1 MAITKIDSSMYEDVS
16 GANNLVKLDA
26 NAKIPAGAAT
36 NLTNLPGPEKSSSDP
51 TVSSNKA
58 VGTQWLNTSSG
69 EMYVCTDATA
79 GANVWT
85 NVGAGTGDIVP
96 WLGGWTTGTQY
107 GYAMGGYIPSA
118 ATDTIQKYSFTS
130 DGNSTDVANLTSAR
144 AHDFSGCSSS
154 TYGYA
159 NGGGP
164 PASPS
169 TASNVIDKHQ
179 YGTSNNSTD
188 VGDLTLARYASASCE
203 GSSYGYVMG
212 GATPTK
218 QNIIERY
225 PFASDTNASDVGDL
239 TQNLAYCC
247 GSASGTHGYTHGGN
261 DGAPSAYGTDKIE
274 KFALASSANSTL
286 YSGVILGTYTNTYGG
301 GTGSRT
307 HGYTYGRWAYDGSSP
322 VTAFRDTIDKF
333 SYATEA
339 NATDVGNLVVAR
351 ARGSASSST
360 THGYAAGGRSAD
372 GNTFFN
378 HLEKHSFASDGNA
391 TDVGDMLV
399 VITEAAGNQY

>member
-1 MAITKIDSSMYEDVS
+1 
-16 GANNLVKLDA
+16 
-26 NAKIPAGAAT
+26 
-36 NLTNLPGPEKSSSDP
+36 
-51 TVSSNKA
+51 
-58 VGTQWLNTSSG
+58 
-69 EMYVCTDATA
+69 
-79 GANVWT
+79 
-85 NVGAGTGDIVP
+85 
-96 WLGGWTTGTQY
+96 
-107 GYAMGGYIPSA
+107 
-118 ATDTIQKYSFTS
+118 
-130 DGNSTDVANLTSAR
+130 
-144 AHDFSGCSSS
+144 
-154 TYGYA
+154 
-159 NGGGP
+159 
-164 PASPS
+164 
-169 TASNVIDKHQ
+169 
-179 YGTSNNSTD
+179 
-188 VGDLTLARYASASCE
+188 
-203 GSSYGYVMG
+203 SSYGYVMG

-360 THGYAAGGRSAD
+360 THGYAVGGRSAD